1 MQISQQFLV
10 GFKKDPQIDITYD
23 LYQLFYP
30 FTNLQSLLFS
40 QIHPFTDI
48 DYKKNKAFGHNQN
61 ETICF
66 DTEHDVKMDWNDI
79 KSINKIR
86 DFMQK
91 ILSSSSSNQGIK
103 ENDLYLMFSSPSPS
117 EIIEQLRSLYTFI
130 ISVHCNRHRNML
142 FRFGILSSL
151 CDVHLDRFGRRSYH
165 YRSNHPHHKKR
176 QSQLHFYNHSKCP
189 SSMFAVG
196 DIVGLSDF
204 ISNIDDDS
212 KSEASTY
219 SHSQSV
225 TINFH
230 DNDVVMVS
238 TQNDGKVQNE
248 MKWQN
253 YSIHQYLQRKRA
265 FNVIQETLSPI
276 TKKVFSSRRSS
287 PKYKPP
293 PPPNLEKHN
302 SLKLGGVHEKRKRKM
317 TATICKE
324 GFLEKENVRS
334 LANIHNK
341 YWVRY
346 WCVLWNEQL
355 LLYKNQDYIKDDVGR
370 KLKKPIERIFM
381 KKIAVPISVSYD
393 VVGKYHK
400 LTLHAVDSEKK
411 YVFRTKSEH
420 ERNGWLQEI
429 DNVLDYENN
438 IGQKQWSPL
447 TPSNP
452 PTLEDKTTS
461 CLIM

>member
-1 MQISQQFLV
+1 
-10 GFKKDPQIDITYD
+10 
-23 LYQLFYP
+23 
-30 FTNLQSLLFS
+30 
-40 QIHPFTDI
+40 
-48 DYKKNKAFGHNQN
+48 
-61 ETICF
+61 
-66 DTEHDVKMDWNDI
+66 
-79 KSINKIR
+79 
-86 DFMQK
+86 
-91 ILSSSSSNQGIK
+91 
-103 ENDLYLMFSSPSPS
+103 
-117 EIIEQLRSLYTFI
+117 
-130 ISVHCNRHRNML
+130 
-142 FRFGILSSL
+142 
-151 CDVHLDRFGRRSYH
+151 
-165 YRSNHPHHKKR
+165 
-176 QSQLHFYNHSKCP
+176 
-189 SSMFAVG
+189 MFAVG

-212 KSEASTY
+212 KSEASHY

-238 TQNDGKVQNE
+238 TQNDGQIQNE

-293 PPPNLEKHN
+293 PPPNLEEHN
-302 SLKLGGVHEKRKRKM
+302 SLKLGGVHEKKRRKM
-317 TATICKE
+317 TATISKE

-334 LANIHNK
+334 LGSIHNK
-341 YWVRY
+341 YWTRH

-370 KLKKPIERIFM
+370 KLIMKKPIERIFM

-400 LTLHAVDSEKK
+400 LTLNAVDKEKK
-411 YVFRTKSEH
+411 WVFRTKSEH

-438 IGQKQWSPL
+438 VGQKQWSPVS
-447 TPSNP
+447 PNP
-452 PTLEDKTTS
+452 PTLEDKATS
-461 CLIM
+461 CLVM